1 MNSDLKK
8 AYDFAVKGTVA
19 KITLVMAI
27 LSSVRL
33 ILDVYEL
40 PLAKLLAN
48 ILKTY
53 QVVFHTCV
61 DILLIWLPYKLP
73 GWGKDL
79 LILYFTLAFIV
90 ARVVYR
96 QAEIDFLHPWIVL
109 HNFRNSSRRYWL
121 AQAPRLAKAI
131 FAWPLDAWRLARKPF
146 LIIPHGAH
154 GPGSLCFYPARPA
167 RSFSHQYMGDARL
180 MMIIRLISIIG
191 GAALVMLFN
200 YAYSI

>member
-1 MNSDLKK
+1 MSPELKK
-8 AYDFAVKGTVA
+8 AYDFAVRGTAA

-33 ILDVYEL
+33 IVDVYEL

-73 GWGKDL
+73 GWGKDI
-79 LILYFTLAFIV
+79 LILYFTLAFVV

-96 QAEIDFLHPWIVL
+96 QAEIDFRHPWIVL
-109 HNFRNSSRRYWL
+109 HNFRNSRRRYWL
-121 AQAPRLAKAI
+121 AQAPTVAKAI
-131 FAWPLDAWRLARKPF
+131 FIWPVDAWRLFRKPF
-146 LIIPHGAH
+146 LIVPNGAH
-154 GPGSLCFYPARPA
+154 GPGSLCFYQDRPA
-167 RSFSHQYMGDARL
+167 RSFSHQYIGDARL
-180 MMIIRLISIIG
+180 MMAIRLISIMG
-191 GAALVMLFN
+191 GAALVILCN